1 MNRRSFIG
9 TGTLAAA
16 GALINVNRLSAA
28 QAPRPASASGG
39 PVVETTAGR
48 VRGYVQD
55 RVYGFRGI
63 PYGASTAGANRFL
76 PPQKPQAWTGV
87 RDALDIGFRAPQD
100 QDARV
105 PEWFVMDRTEPQGE
119 DCLVLNVWTN
129 GLNDGQKRPVMVWL
143 HGGGFTG
150 GSGGFTVYDGA
161 NLARTHNVVVVGT
174 NHRLNG
180 FGYLWLGDI
189 GGEKY
194 ANGNVGMLDI
204 IASLEWVRD
213 NIERFGGDPN
223 AVTVFGQS
231 GGGSK
236 VSTLLGMPA
245 AKGLFHRAI
254 AMSGSQVR
262 SNTREQATR
271 SAQALLT
278 RLNVAPNQ
286 LERLHQIPM
295 RQIREIVNAGGNGIG
310 GWGPVVDGRTLP
322 AHIFDPVA
330 SAISA
335 DVPLMIGSTETEQTW
350 NEGQFYDPLSD
361 AELREDVMRAL
372 RTDAAGADRV
382 IGVYK
387 KNRPRASNLDIY
399 LILVSD
405 ASNFRTGTDT
415 QAERKAALGRAS
427 VYKYYFQ
434 WYSPVRGGMLRSM
447 HTMDVPFVFEN
458 HRIAHTELGT
468 GPELQP
474 LADKMAGAWAAF
486 ARTGSPNHRLIP
498 NWPAYSSS
506 TRATMVFNNDT
517 KVVNDPYGEEKAAI
531 AAARGPAQG
540 RGGGPPATGGE

>member
-1 MNRRSFIG
+1 MDRRTFIG
-9 TGTLAAA
+9 AGTVAAA
-16 GALINVNRLSAA
+16 GMLIDVPRVSAQP
-28 QAPRPASASGG
+28 QASRGG
-39 PVVETTAGR
+39 STGPIVETTAGR
-48 VRGYVQD
+48 VRGYMQD
-55 RVYGFRGI
+55 RVNAFRGI
-63 PYGASTAGANRFL
+63 PYGASTAGANRFM
-76 PPQKPQAWTGV
+76 PPQKPQSWTGV
-87 RDALDIGFRAPQD
+87 RDALEIGLRAPQD

-119 DCLVLNVWTN
+119 DCLMLNVWTN
-129 GLNDGQKRPVMVWL
+129 GLSDGQKRPVMVWL

-161 NLARTHNVVVVGT
+161 NLARKHNVVVVGI

-180 FGYLWLGDI
+180 FGFLYLGDI
-189 GGEKY
+189 GGEQY
-194 ANGNVGMLDI
+194 ASGNPGMLDI
-204 IASLEWVRD
+204 VASLEWVRD
-213 NIERFGGDPN
+213 NIERFGGNP
-223 AVTVFGQS
+223 ASVTVFGQS

-254 AMSGSQVR
+254 AQSGSQVR
-262 SNTREQATR
+262 STTREQATR
-271 SAQALLT
+271 TAQALLT
-278 RLNVAPNQ
+278 KLNIAPTQ
-286 LERLHQIPM
+286 LDRLHQMPM
-295 RQIREIVNAGGNGIG
+295 RQLRDVINAGGNGIG

-330 SAISA
+330 TDISS

-372 RTDAAGADRV
+372 RADEASANRV
-382 IGVYK
+382 IALYK
-387 KNRPRASNLDIY
+387 KNRPRASNLDLY
-399 LILVSD
+399 LILSSD

-415 QAERKAALGRAS
+415 EAERKAAQGRAP

-458 HRIAHTELGT
+458 TGIAQSELGT
-468 GPELQP
+468 GPERQV
-474 LADKMAGAWAAF
+474 LADKMAGAWVAF
-486 ARTGSPNHRLIP
+486 AREGKPNHGLIP
-498 NWPAYSSS
+498 NWPAYDLT
-506 TRATMVFNNDT
+506 TRATMVFNTETRVMN
-517 KVVNDPYGEEKAAI
+517 NPYGEEKTAI

-540 RGGGPPATGGE
+540 RGAGPAPSA